1 MAAYDHA
8 TITVSSAGT
17 AVQFVSTPTPIRRLR
32 VQAPPGNSG
41 ITYVGDSSV
50 SASSAGIE
58 FPAAGGD
65 TEIIFDNGRPGDLS
79 EFYADAATNGDKV
92 HWSAVLV

>member
-1 MAAYDHA
+1 MPVYDHG

-17 AVQFVSTPTPIRRLR
+17 AVQFTGTPTPVRRVR

-41 ITYVGDSSV
+41 VTYVGDSTV

-58 FPAAGGD
+58 FPATGGN
-65 TEIIFDNGRPGDLS
+65 EEVIFDNGRPGDLS
-79 EFYADAATNGDKV
+79 EFYADAATNGDKI
-92 HWSAVLV
+92 HWSAVLM